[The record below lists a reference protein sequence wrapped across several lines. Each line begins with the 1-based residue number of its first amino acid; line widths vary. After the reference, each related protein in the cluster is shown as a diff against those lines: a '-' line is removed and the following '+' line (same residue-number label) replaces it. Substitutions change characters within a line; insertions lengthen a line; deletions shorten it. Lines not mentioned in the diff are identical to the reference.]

1 LPNAQTIAKVM
12 DFESKRLIF
21 KAFASELEFCFDE
34 TAFPLMQ
41 FQVGAFPRFT
51 NMGFDSTAIE
61 M

>member
-1 LPNAQTIAKVM
+1 M